1 MKATS
6 VFLLCILGAALL
18 STVLCQSAIGQDSC
32 CFTFHPRRV
41 NKDLIRSYSFTDP
54 KCPKAGAIFVIVKKN
69 VNICVDPSLAWVENT
84 MKYLDEKN
92 NQWRSD

>member
-18 STVLCQSAIGQDSC
+18 STVLCQNGIGPDNC
-32 CFTFHPRRV
+32 CFKFYPRRV
-41 NKDLIRSYSFTDP
+41 KRDLIRSYNFTDHR
-54 KCPKAGAIFVIVKKN
+54 CPKAGAIFVTVKN
-69 VNICVDPSLAWVENT
+69 NQNICVDPSLAWVENT

-92 NQWRSD
+92 LQ